1 MKVVTINQYGQ
12 LEDGSIPK
20 PIPKDH
26 EVLIHIK
33 ASGFN
38 PIDYQMLENEHER
51 KLISS
56 PILGRELAGIVVDK
70 GTQVFE
76 FQIGDEVFCASG
88 SMGSNGT
95 YAEFITVPEA
105 IVVLKLK
112 KISFEEAA
120 AIPSAALTALQICN
134 RLQIS
139 PKDTILITGATGGVG
154 SFLVKILVAHKIK
167 NIMATVG
174 REESTKLLL
183 NMGLKENQIVN
194 YKLPNLRDNLLKAN
208 NNQPFD
214 IGIDLVGNEMA
225 EITAELLKINGTY
238 VDVTFMNTTKSRETL
253 FNKGISI
260 LNISNYAHSVTKN
273 YAYYKDNL
281 QHISKLI
288 QDGTI
293 SPPSYKIVGK
303 LSTET
308 VLEAH
313 RILKNN
319 QTKGNK
325 LIMIHE

>member
-1 MKVVTINQYGQ
+1 MKVVMLNKHGQ

-26 EVLIHIK
+26 EVLIQIK

-38 PIDYQMLENEHER
+38 PIDYQMLENEHEK

-70 GTQVFE
+70 GAQALDL
-76 FQIGDEVFCASG
+76 QIGDEVFCASG

-95 YAEFITVPEA
+95 YAAFIAVPEA
-105 IVVLKLK
+105 IVAVKPK
-112 KISFEEAA
+112 RISFEEAA
-120 AIPSAALTALQICN
+120 AVPSAALTALQIFN
-134 RLQIS
+134 RLQIN
-139 PKDTILITGATGGVG
+139 PKDTILITGASGGVG
-154 SFLVKILVAHKIK
+154 SFLVKILLAH
-167 NIMATVG
+167 NIDPIIATVG
-174 REESTKLLL
+174 NEESTKLLL
-183 NMGLKENQIVN
+183 NMGLKKNQIVN

-208 NNQPFD
+208 NNLTFD
-214 IGIDLVGNEMA
+214 IGIDLVGNEIA

-238 VDVTFMNTTKSRETL
+238 VDVTFMTTTKSRETL
-253 FNKGISI
+253 FNKGSSI

-281 QHISKLI
+281 QRIAEMI

-303 LSTET
+303 LSSEK

-313 RILKNN
+313 RMLKNN

>member
-1 MKVVTINQYGQ
+1 MKVVMLNKHGQ

-26 EVLIHIK
+26 EVLIQIK

-70 GTQVFE
+70 GAQVLDL
-76 FQIGDEVFCASG
+76 QIGDEVFCASG

-95 YAEFITVPEA
+95 YAAFIAVPEA
-105 IVVLKLK
+105 IVAVKPK
-112 KISFEEAA
+112 RISFEEAA
-120 AIPSAALTALQICN
+120 AVPSAALTALQIFN
-134 RLQIS
+134 RLQIY
-139 PKDTILITGATGGVG
+139 PKDTILITGASGGVG

-167 NIMATVG
+167 NIIATAG
-174 REESTKLLL
+174 NEESTKLLL
-183 NMGLKENQIVN
+183 NMGLKENHIVN
-194 YKLPNLRDNLLKAN
+194 YKLPNLRDNLIKAN
-208 NNQPFD
+208 NNLTFD
-214 IGIDLVGNEMA
+214 IGIDLVGNEIA

-238 VDVTFMNTTKSRETL
+238 VDATFMTTAKSREML
-253 FNKGISI
+253 FNKGSSI
-260 LNISNYAHSVTKN
+260 LNISNYAHSMTKN

>member
-1 MKVVTINQYGQ
+1 MKVVMLNKHGQ

-26 EVLIHIK
+26 EVLIQIK

-56 PILGRELAGIVVDK
+56 PIVGRELAGIVVDK
-70 GTQVFE
+70 GAQALDL
-76 FQIGDEVFCASG
+76 QIGDEVFCASG

-95 YAEFITVPEA
+95 YAAFIAVPEA
-105 IVVLKLK
+105 IVAVKPK
-112 KISFEEAA
+112 RISFEEAA
-120 AIPSAALTALQICN
+120 AVPSAALTALQIFN
-134 RLQIS
+134 RLQIN
-139 PKDTILITGATGGVG
+139 PKDTILITGASGGVG
-154 SFLVKILVAHKIK
+154 SFLVKILLAH
-167 NIMATVG
+167 NIDPIIATVG
-174 REESTKLLL
+174 NEESTKLLL
-183 NMGLKENQIVN
+183 NMGLKKNQIVN

-208 NNQPFD
+208 NNLTFD
-214 IGIDLVGNEMA
+214 IGIDLVGNEIA

-238 VDVTFMNTTKSRETL
+238 VDVTFMTTAKSREML
-253 FNKGISI
+253 FNKGSSI
-260 LNISNYAHSVTKN
+260 LNISNYAHSMTKN

-281 QHISKLI
+281 QRIAEMI

-303 LSTET
+303 LSKET

-313 RILKNN
+313 RMLKNN

>member
-1 MKVVTINQYGQ
+1 MKVVMLNKQGQ

-26 EVLIHIK
+26 EVLIQIK

-70 GTQVFE
+70 GALVLDL
-76 FQIGDEVFCASG
+76 QIGDEVFCASG

-95 YAEFITVPEA
+95 YAAFIAVPEA
-105 IVVLKLK
+105 IVAVKPK
-112 KISFEEAA
+112 RISFEEAA
-120 AIPSAALTALQICN
+120 AVPSAALTALQIFN
-134 RLQIS
+134 RLQIN
-139 PKDTILITGATGGVG
+139 PKDTILITGASGGVG
-154 SFLVKILVAHKIK
+154 SFLIKILLAH
-167 NIMATVG
+167 NIDQIIATAG
-174 REESTKLLL
+174 SEESTKLLL
-183 NMGLKENQIVN
+183 NMELKENHIVN
-194 YKLPNLRDNLLKAN
+194 YKQHDLIGNLLKAN
-208 NNQPFD
+208 NNIPFD
-214 IGIDLVGNEMA
+214 IAIDLVGNEIA
-225 EITAELLKINGTY
+225 EIIAELLKINATY
-238 VDVTFMNTTKSRETL
+238 VDVTFMTTAKSREML

-260 LNISNYAHSVTKN
+260 LNISNYAHSMTKN

-281 QHISKLI
+281 QRIAEMI

-293 SPPSYKIVGK
+293 SSPSYKIVGK

-313 RILKNN
+313 RMLKNN
-319 QTKGNK
+319 LTKGNK